1 MITGDNKQATTCIQI
16 NLKAMHV
23 ELEGLNNKE
32 DKTLNKHKVVQLLA
46 MAEAMENIIK
56 GGITK

>member
-1 MITGDNKQATTCIQI
+1 MVTGDNKQAITCIQI
-16 NLKAMHV
+16 NLKAMRV